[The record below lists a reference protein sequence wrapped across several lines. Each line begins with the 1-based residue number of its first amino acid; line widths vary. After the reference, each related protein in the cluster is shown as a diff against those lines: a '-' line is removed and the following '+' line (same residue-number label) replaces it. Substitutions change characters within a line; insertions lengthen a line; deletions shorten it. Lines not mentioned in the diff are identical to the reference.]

1 MKTSNV
7 VECNRKNLK
16 NSNKCITP
24 ECLQGIFLDIAQK
37 VGDRFLQS
45 FRESSSVDY
54 ANRPEAL
61 NEDFFGLYDEFT
73 QWKREIKEGYLLRIL
88 KHLGVY
94 DGRRIHKDR
103 LLTALIVIC
112 FIGRFSDDR
121 NGSILSFK
129 GRSLMMPYDDIA
141 RLERF
146 VRTAVRT

>member
-1 MKTSNV
+1 MKNNKMTKDTCLNIKTSHK
-7 VECNRKNLK
+7 R
-16 NSNKCITP
+16 ITLD
-24 ECLQGIFLDIAQK
+24 ELQRIFLDIAQK

-45 FRESSSVDY
+45 FRESCSINYV
-54 ANRPEAL
+54 NRPEAL

-103 LLTALIVIC
+103 LLTALRVIC

-129 GRSLMMPYDDIA
+129 GGSLMVPYDDIA